1 LSLDYP
7 RRLDAALRGVVR
19 DVLAEVAREGL
30 PGESHF
36 YLTFRTDDP
45 EVSVSPAL
53 RDRYPDE
60 MTVVLQHQFW
70 NLDVDEGGFSV
81 TLRFGGSEERI
92 GVPWRA
98 LTVFAD
104 PAEEFGLRLDGVDEK
119 SEPRGDSAAVEPG
132 EAADVVH
139 LDDFRRERS

>member
-1 LSLDYP
+1 MSLDYP

-19 DVLAEVAREGL
+19 DVLAEVARDGL

-45 EVSVSPAL
+45 EVSLSPAL
-53 RDRYPDE
+53 RGRFPEE

-70 NLDVDEGGFSV
+70 NLDVDEHGFAV
-81 TLRFGGSEERI
+81 TLRFGGSEERV

-119 SEPRGDSAAVEPG
+119 SEAAEEPDPAEPG

-139 LDDFRRERS
+139 LEDFRRERS